1 MGACCFA
8 FLPMQCVQV
17 KQQQAAPFHT
27 WMCRAHRLTE
37 GRSHKD
43 RLCCCHIWICSASEE
58 IDFNSGHYVYQVC
71 ANISMKVSV
80 FLILAIVWETGEH
93 VKKTFVSNRPQKE
106 ISRSWTFR
114 SLKIVIAKFGLC
126 CPLIKRSFSIDISV
140 CSFKTGLEPG
150 LICYQCVGTH
160 PGCGLYDFDWRWYW
174 GKVCP
179 RSDDRCVKVSSILQ
193 PFLRQSSV
201 TAINRLVPN
210 IWTRL

>member
-1 MGACCFA
+1 MSIIKYNFFKSSQKKSGHISHCRSLLCACCFA

-43 RLCCCHIWICSASEE
+43 RLCCCHLWICSASEE

-93 VKKTFVSNRPQKE
+93 VKKKLLFWIGPKEKYLDLELLDPWKTVNIKSN
-106 ISRSWTFR
+106 WTP
-114 SLKIVIAKFGLC
+114 S
-126 CPLIKRSFSIDISV
+126 PL
-140 CSFKTGLEPG
+140 
-150 LICYQCVGTH
+150 
-160 PGCGLYDFDWRWYW
+160 
-174 GKVCP
+174 
-179 RSDDRCVKVSSILQ
+179 
-193 PFLRQSSV
+193 
-201 TAINRLVPN
+201 N
-210 IWTRL
+210 